1 MLDYTNHTGNHQ
13 VVLGEKEGL
22 FLMGM
27 IPDANKGMQFPPR
40 GAPVMV
46 AAAAAAAP
54 IMAAPVGPWVE
65 QRSPMDGRVY
75 WHNTVTQEKSWVH
88 PAHMQP
94 QMYITGPLP

>member
-27 IPDANKGMQFPPR
+27 IPEANKGMQFPPR
-40 GAPVMV
+40 GAPVMAV

-54 IMAAPVGPWVE
+54 IMAPVMAAPVGPWVE
-65 QRSPMDGRVY
+65 QRNPMDGRVY
-75 WHNTVTQEKSWVH
+75 WLNTITQ
-88 PAHMQP
+88 
-94 QMYITGPLP
+94 